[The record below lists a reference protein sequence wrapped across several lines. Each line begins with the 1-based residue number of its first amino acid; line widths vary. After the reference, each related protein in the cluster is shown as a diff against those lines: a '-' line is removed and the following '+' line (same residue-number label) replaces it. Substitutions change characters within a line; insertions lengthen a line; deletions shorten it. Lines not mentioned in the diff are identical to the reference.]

1 MVINLKEIVT
11 IIAIRVGNNDDGSI
25 SNDNKHHRNVD
36 IDDNSEKTTT

>member
-11 IIAIRVGNNDDGSI
+11 IIAIRVGNNDGSI